1 MASGEATESVGER
14 DGRVKRGVTR
24 LVDLSELTME
34 VLELLTGVVLVFL
47 FAIGLYDLGLQIVG
61 AIQSGEVFEIPNVVA
76 FLDTVLLLLI
86 IVEVFRT
93 VVAFTREETIVRIII
108 DASLVAIARKV
119 IGFNP
124 GNYDTAGDVFVNA
137 SAIAVLL
144 LSVIVAFYVVQ
155 TVLDTDDPDIPASGT
170 PVVDPDADTDTT
182 DTGSTT
188 PDASD
193 KRD

>member
-1 MASGEATESVGER
+1 MASGEATAESGER
-14 DGRVKRGVTR
+14 EGRVQHAVSRAVNA
-24 LVDLSELTME
+24 SELVME
-34 VLELLTGVVLVFL
+34 LLELLTGVVLVFL

-61 AIQSGEVFEIPNVVA
+61 SIRSGEVFEIPNVVS

-124 GNYDTAGDVFVNA
+124 GTYDTAGEVFVNA
-137 SAIAVLL
+137 SAIAILL
-144 LSVIVAFYVVQ
+144 LSVMVAFYIVHE
-155 TVLDTDDPDIPASGT
+155 VLSEDRVDMPASRT
-170 PVVDPDADTDTT
+170 PTEPGPATPADIDVDPDTAETNPDDT
-182 DTGSTT
+182 
-188 PDASD
+188 
-193 KRD
+193 